1 MVQETIILTRHELAD
16 FVEMRE
22 VVGAM
27 ELCFAAFEDGRDV
40 LPPKYIVQVPGG
52 IAACMTGYTAAD
64 HKLTM
69 KLGQERKG
77 NTARGLPTIFQT
89 VNLYDPDTG
98 ELLMIAESV
107 LATMM
112 RTAAAAAVGARH
124 LARKD
129 ARIAAVVGAGQLG
142 RQCVRALASEARY
155 EKIYLSDLR
164 PEQAQAVAADLA
176 ASEGLPVEAAGAESA
191 CRAADVIC
199 SATNSTEPVIKDAW
213 IREGTH
219 LSCMGADMA
228 HKIECEI
235 PLLTRCR
242 LFADNPA
249 ECAQK
254 GEVSHAIDQG
264 ILPPNPYAGSLGQ
277 VILGKLE
284 GRQNDA
290 QITLFDG
297 IGTGVQDT
305 TVATSIYE
313 QALAAGRG
321 TSIHFL

>member
-22 VVGAM
+22 VVAAM
-27 ELCFAAFEDGRDV
+27 ERCFATFEDGRDV
-40 LPPKYIVQVPGG
+40 LPPKYIVEVHGG
-52 IAACMTGYTAAD
+52 IAACMTGYTAAE

-77 NTARGLPTIFQT
+77 NTKRGLPTIFQT

-98 ELLMIAESV
+98 ELLLIAESV

-112 RTAAAAAVGARH
+112 RTAAAAVVGARH
-124 LARKD
+124 LARND
-129 ARIAAVVGAGQLG
+129 ARIASVIGAGQLG
-142 RQCVRALASEARY
+142 RQCVRALASEGRYTTIHLADLCERQAR
-155 EKIYLSDLR
+155 D
-164 PEQAQAVAADLA
+164 VAAELA
-176 ASEGLPVEAAGAESA
+176 SAEGIPVGAVGVEAA

-199 SATNSTEPVIKDAW
+199 TATNSTEPVVSNEW

-219 LSCMGADMA
+219 LSCMGADMV
-228 HKIECEI
+228 HKIECEMA
-235 PLLTRCR
+235 LLPRCR
-242 LFADNPA
+242 IFADNPA

-254 GEVSHAIDQG
+254 GEVSRAVG
-264 ILPPNPYAGSLGQ
+264 NGVLPPNPYAGSLGQ
-277 VILGKLE
+277 VITGRIK
-284 GRQNDA
+284 GRQSDS

-305 TVATSIYE
+305 TVATSIYQ
-313 QALAAGRG
+313 QALATGRG
-321 TSIHFL
+321 TRIHFL